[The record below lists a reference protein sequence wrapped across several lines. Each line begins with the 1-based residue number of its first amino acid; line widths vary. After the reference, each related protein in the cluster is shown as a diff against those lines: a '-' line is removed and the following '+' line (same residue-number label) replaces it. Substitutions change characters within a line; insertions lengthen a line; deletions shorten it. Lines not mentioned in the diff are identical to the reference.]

1 MIAALA
7 VATAVCLSS
16 TAVWLLSTAMKYFSI
31 KFYVYM
37 TFQYRGI
44 IFIIKFK

>member
-7 VATAVCLSS
+7 VATAVWLSS

-31 KFYVYM
+31 KFYVCM